1 VDTPTPPATTS
12 SSARGDGHALDPGGD
27 AVTVTGMDA
36 LANGLVTI
44 LNGLRALGGGLL
56 TATALMTIVIAV
68 SLAWIALIELD
79 ELNRQG
85 TKPEIG
91 RGR

>member
-1 VDTPTPPATTS
+1 
-12 SSARGDGHALDPGGD
+12 
-27 AVTVTGMDA
+27 MDA

-44 LNGLRALGGGLL
+44 VNGLWAIVDGLL
-56 TATALMTIVIAV
+56 SPVALMSIVIAA

-85 TKPEIG
+85 TKPEIE